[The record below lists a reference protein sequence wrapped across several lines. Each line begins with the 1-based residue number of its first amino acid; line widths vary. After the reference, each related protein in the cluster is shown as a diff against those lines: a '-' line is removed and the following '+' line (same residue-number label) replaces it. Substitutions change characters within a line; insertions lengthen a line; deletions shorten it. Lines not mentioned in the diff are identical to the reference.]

1 MAALG
6 GEDGGRVGAS
16 MIREADC
23 SCTEETRTSAV
34 VASTDLMAPS
44 WLGKTSTSMLNRTCS
59 LTSRL
64 CVHLYPASHLQWARL
79 LDWGALYEW
88 GGQAMDV
95 AP

>member
-1 MAALG
+1 
-6 GEDGGRVGAS
+6 
-16 MIREADC
+16 
-23 SCTEETRTSAV
+23 
-34 VASTDLMAPS
+34 
-44 WLGKTSTSMLNRTCS
+44 MLNRTCS